1 MGPKMS
7 QNMAA
12 IRILSC
18 QTNRYSQYADC
29 CHRKGSAE
37 TLTALRAALTEAG
50 LDGQVRVETGPCL
63 GYCSVGP
70 NLRIVGHDLL
80 NGVTPDAVPALIERL
95 RTLTGS
101 PPR

>member
-1 MGPKMS
+1 MGQKMS
-7 QNMAA
+7 ENKAV

-29 CHRKGSAE
+29 CHRKGAAD
-37 TLTALRAALTEAG
+37 TLAALRSAVTAAG
-50 LDGQVRVETGPCL
+50 LDHRVRIENGPCL

-80 NGVTPDAVPALIERL
+80 NGVTPAMIPALIDRL
-95 RTLTGS
+95 KTLAD
-101 PPR
+101 